1 MKERL
6 DYRLIFNWEKAWD
19 KAKQIMEGLNL
30 KSEKTIND
38 ILEYEHVI
46 KLTSKLEGI
55 SDEWKKHISEFEEC
69 IKQINELVGRYL
81 GCIENQ
87 NCKQIYDELELIYK
101 EDFWEL
107 FEKYKVFKK
116 IDPFVFED
124 IIMNSTCS
132 IYHILG
138 RKCVVQNYSEAIK
151 HYFMRHWDAAK
162 ILLDKNETF
171 LTKRNKGIYL
181 PELSRE
187 EINQIFMN
195 YIDAPYANINILE
208 TIMNICF
215 SNELPISNKVKLAAK
230 KRRDVLVKEVMEG
243 KNGVKVDYG
252 ICVSFRDNTELLEE
266 EKKNNCIYY
275 IYDRK
280 WIRENLDNATI
291 LNNFIYLLEYVDF
304 QMRLRVVSKELEATT
319 IEKVFTSRTK
329 KDYLESGVFHFKM
342 ALSYIQ
348 MQAYY
353 QELLE
358 NGIRLE
364 NGIEWFFKI
373 YLKEEFGISGFKI
386 KMPSETATY
395 LEKCRFL
402 LPEMESIL
410 KQFKLYVEENE
421 IDAELL
427 QIASGAIDI
436 TQIPSTVKGKY
447 IYGEGDVF
455 QRIVYDL
462 FSDQCMLHW
471 VERLQGKYQT
481 FFELILNSK
490 VRKCDYEV
498 YLWDEL
504 DWLQKKEIIKYDS
517 NEYIHFD
524 DVEKVCIIA
533 DLAKNEVINYYHYPI
548 HMRDKFAQLKDENLV
563 VDDSTLF
570 SKPEQ
575 DWLSYMLNRSKFNN
589 GWDIRN
595 KYAHGTQA
603 PSDNEQIHRQ
613 YYFYILSILIMYVLK
628 INDDL
633 DTYFEKNRY
642 KKRGVC

>member
-1 MKERL
+1 MGERL
-6 DYRLIFNWEKAWD
+6 DCRLIFNWEESWD
-19 KAKQIMEGLNL
+19 KAKKIMEGLDS

-38 ILEYEHVI
+38 ILEYEHVRR
-46 KLTSKLEGI
+46 LTSKLKEI
-55 SDEWKKHISEFEEC
+55 SDEWKKRISGFEEH
-69 IKQINELVGRYL
+69 IKQINEFIGRYFA
-81 GCIENQ
+81 CIDNQ
-87 NCKQIYDELELIYK
+87 NCRQIYNELELIYK

-116 IDPFVFED
+116 VDSFVFED
-124 IIMNSTCS
+124 IIMNTQSS

-138 RKCVVQNYSEAIK
+138 CKGIVQNYSEAIK
-151 HYFMRHWDAAK
+151 HYFMCNWDAAK
-162 ILLDKNETF
+162 ILLDKNEIS
-171 LTKRNKGIYL
+171 LTRRNKMIYL
-181 PELSRE
+181 PELSKE

-195 YIDAPYANINILE
+195 YIEVPYANINVLE

-230 KRRDVLVKEVMEG
+230 RRRDGLVKEVMEG
-243 KNGVKVDYG
+243 KNGVKVDYN
-252 ICVSFRDNTELLEE
+252 ICVSFRDNTELLEK
-266 EKKNNCIYY
+266 EKKDNCRYY

-304 QMRLRVVSKELEATT
+304 QMRLQVVSKELEATT
-319 IEKVFTSRTK
+319 IEKLFRSRARN
-329 KDYLESGVFHFKM
+329 DYPESGVFHFKM
-342 ALSYIQ
+342 ALSYVQ

-364 NGIEWFFKI
+364 NVIEWFFKD

-386 KMPSETATY
+386 KMPSENATY

-410 KQFKLYVEENE
+410 KQFKLYVEEKE
-421 IDAELL
+421 IDVELL
-427 QIASGAIDI
+427 QIASGATDI

-447 IYGEGDVF
+447 VYGEGEEF

-471 VERLQGKYQT
+471 VERLQGKYQA
-481 FFELILNSK
+481 FFEMILNSE
-490 VRKCDYEV
+490 VRKCDYDA

-504 DWLQKKEIIKYDS
+504 DWLQEKEIITYDS
-517 NEYIHFD
+517 NDYIRFD

-533 DLAKNEVINYYHYPI
+533 DLAKNEVINYYRYPI
-548 HMRDKFAQLKDENLV
+548 QMRDKFTQLKSENLI

-575 DWLSYMLNRSKFNN
+575 DWLSYMLNKSKFNN

-603 PSDNEQIHRQ
+603 SSDNEQIHRQ

-628 INDDL
+628 MNDDL
-633 DTYFEKNRY
+633 EICFW
-642 KKRGVC
+642 KKQI

>member
-1 MKERL
+1 MGERL
-6 DYRLIFNWEKAWD
+6 DCRLIFNWEESWD
-19 KAKQIMEGLNL
+19 KAKKIMEGLDS

-38 ILEYEHVI
+38 ILEYEHVRR
-46 KLTSKLEGI
+46 LTSKLKEI
-55 SDEWKKHISEFEEC
+55 SDEWKKRISVFEEH
-69 IKQINELVGRYL
+69 IKKINELIGRYF
-81 GCIENQ
+81 GCIDNQ
-87 NCKQIYDELELIYK
+87 NCKQIYNELELIYK
-101 EDFWEL
+101 EDFWKL

-116 IDPFVFED
+116 VDSFVFED
-124 IIMNSTCS
+124 IIMNSQSS

-138 RKCVVQNYSEAIK
+138 CKGIVQNYSEAIK
-151 HYFMRHWDAAK
+151 HYFMCHWDAAK
-162 ILLDKNETF
+162 ILLDKNEIS
-171 LTKRNKGIYL
+171 LTRRNKMIYL
-181 PELSRE
+181 PELSKE

-195 YIDAPYANINILE
+195 YIEVPYANINVLE

-215 SNELPISNKVKLAAK
+215 SNELPVSNKVKLAAK
-230 KRRDVLVKEVMEG
+230 RRRDGLVKEVMEG
-243 KNGVKVDYG
+243 KNGVKVDYN
-252 ICVSFRDNTELLEE
+252 ICVSFRDNTELLEK
-266 EKKNNCIYY
+266 EKKDNCRYY

-304 QMRLRVVSKELEATT
+304 QMRLQVVSKELEATT
-319 IEKVFTSRTK
+319 IEKVFRSRSRN
-329 KDYLESGVFHFKM
+329 DYPVSGVFHFKM
-342 ALSYIQ
+342 ALSHVQ

-364 NGIEWFFKI
+364 NVIEWFFKN

-386 KMPSETATY
+386 KMPSENATY

-410 KQFKLYVEENE
+410 KQFKLYVEDKE
-421 IDAELL
+421 IDVELL
-427 QIASGAIDI
+427 QIASGATDI

-447 IYGEGDVF
+447 VYGEGEEF

-481 FFELILNSK
+481 FFEMILNSE
-490 VRKCDYEV
+490 VRKSDYDA

-504 DWLQKKEIIKYDS
+504 DWLQEKEIITYDS
-517 NEYIHFD
+517 NDYICFD

-533 DLAKNEVINYYHYPI
+533 DLAKNEVINYYRYPI
-548 HMRDKFAQLKDENLV
+548 QMRDKFTQLKSENLI

-575 DWLSYMLNRSKFNN
+575 DWLSYMLNKSKFNN

-603 PSDNEQIHRQ
+603 SSDNEQIHRQ

-628 INDDL
+628 MNDDL
-633 DTYFEKNRY
+633 EICFW
-642 KKRGVC
+642 KKQI

>member
-1 MKERL
+1 MGERL
-6 DYRLIFNWEKAWD
+6 DCRLIFNWEESWD
-19 KAKQIMEGLNL
+19 KAKKIMEGLDS

-38 ILEYEHVI
+38 ILEYEQVRR
-46 KLTSKLEGI
+46 LTSKLKEI
-55 SDEWKKHISEFEEC
+55 SDEWKKRISGFEEH
-69 IKQINELVGRYL
+69 IKKINELIGRYF
-81 GCIENQ
+81 GCIDNQ
-87 NCKQIYDELELIYK
+87 NCKQIYNELELIYK

-116 IDPFVFED
+116 VDSFVFED
-124 IIMNSTCS
+124 IIMNSQSS

-138 RKCVVQNYSEAIK
+138 CKEIVQNYSEAIK
-151 HYFMRHWDAAK
+151 HYFMCHWDAAK
-162 ILLDKNETF
+162 ILLDKNEIS
-171 LTKRNKGIYL
+171 LTRRNKMIYL
-181 PELSRE
+181 PELSKE

-195 YIDAPYANINILE
+195 YIEVPYANINVLE

-215 SNELPISNKVKLAAK
+215 SNELPVSNKVKLAAK
-230 KRRDVLVKEVMEG
+230 RRRDSLVKEVMEG
-243 KNGVKVDYG
+243 KNGVKVDYN
-252 ICVSFRDNTELLEE
+252 ICVSFRDNTELLEK
-266 EKKNNCIYY
+266 EKKDNCRYY

-304 QMRLRVVSKELEATT
+304 QMRLQVVSKELEATT
-319 IEKVFTSRTK
+319 IEKVFRSRSRN
-329 KDYLESGVFHFKM
+329 DYPESGVFHFKM
-342 ALSYIQ
+342 ALSHVQ

-364 NGIEWFFKI
+364 NVIEWFFKN
-373 YLKEEFGISGFKI
+373 YLKEEFGINGFKI
-386 KMPSETATY
+386 KMPSENATY

-410 KQFKLYVEENE
+410 KQFKLYVEDKE
-421 IDAELL
+421 IDLELL
-427 QIASGAIDI
+427 QIASGATDI

-447 IYGEGDVF
+447 VYGEGEEF

-481 FFELILNSK
+481 FFEMILNSE
-490 VRKCDYEV
+490 VRKCDYDA

-504 DWLQKKEIIKYDS
+504 DWLQEKEIITYDS
-517 NEYIHFD
+517 NDYIRFD

-533 DLAKNEVINYYHYPI
+533 DLAKNEVINYYRYPI
-548 HMRDKFAQLKDENLV
+548 QMRDKFTQLKSENLI
-563 VDDSTLF
+563 VDDNTLF

-575 DWLSYMLNRSKFNN
+575 DWLSYMLNKSKFNN

-603 PSDNEQIHRQ
+603 SSDNEQIHRQ

-628 INDDL
+628 MNDDL
-633 DTYFEKNRY
+633 EICFW
-642 KKRGVC
+642 KKQI

>member
-1 MKERL
+1 MGERL
-6 DYRLIFNWEKAWD
+6 DCRLIFNWEESWD
-19 KAKQIMEGLNL
+19 KAKKIMEGLDS

-38 ILEYEHVI
+38 ILEYEHVRR
-46 KLTSKLEGI
+46 LTSKLKEI
-55 SDEWKKHISEFEEC
+55 SDEWKKRISGFEEH
-69 IKQINELVGRYL
+69 IKQINEFIGRYFA
-81 GCIENQ
+81 CIDNQ
-87 NCKQIYDELELIYK
+87 NCRQIYNELELIYK

-116 IDPFVFED
+116 VDSFVFED
-124 IIMNSTCS
+124 IIMNSQSS

-138 RKCVVQNYSEAIK
+138 CKGIVQNYSEAIK
-151 HYFMRHWDAAK
+151 HYFMCNWDAAK
-162 ILLDKNETF
+162 ILLDKNEIS
-171 LTKRNKGIYL
+171 LTRRNKMIYL
-181 PELSRE
+181 PELSKE

-195 YIDAPYANINILE
+195 YIEVPYANINVLE

-230 KRRDVLVKEVMEG
+230 RRRDGLVKEVMEG
-243 KNGVKVDYG
+243 KNGVKVDYN
-252 ICVSFRDNTELLEE
+252 ICVSFRDNTELLEK
-266 EKKNNCIYY
+266 EKKDNCRYY

-304 QMRLRVVSKELEATT
+304 QMRLQVVSKELEATT
-319 IEKVFTSRTK
+319 IEKLFRSRARN
-329 KDYLESGVFHFKM
+329 DYPESGVFHFKM
-342 ALSYIQ
+342 ALSYVQ

-364 NGIEWFFKI
+364 NVIEWFFKD

-386 KMPSETATY
+386 KMPSENATY

-410 KQFKLYVEENE
+410 KQFKLYVEEKE
-421 IDAELL
+421 IDVELL
-427 QIASGAIDI
+427 QIASGATDI

-447 IYGEGDVF
+447 VYGEGEEF

-471 VERLQGKYQT
+471 VERLQGKYQA
-481 FFELILNSK
+481 FFEMILNSE
-490 VRKCDYEV
+490 VRKCDYDA

-504 DWLQKKEIIKYDS
+504 DWLQEKEIITYDS
-517 NEYIHFD
+517 NDYIRFD

-533 DLAKNEVINYYHYPI
+533 DLAKNEVINYYRYPI
-548 HMRDKFAQLKDENLV
+548 QMRDKFTQLKSENLI

-575 DWLSYMLNRSKFNN
+575 DWLSYMLNKSKFNN

-603 PSDNEQIHRQ
+603 SSDNEQIHRQ

-628 INDDL
+628 MNDDL
-633 DTYFEKNRY
+633 EICFW
-642 KKRGVC
+642 KKQI

>member
-1 MKERL
+1 MGERL
-6 DYRLIFNWEKAWD
+6 DCRLIFNWEESWD
-19 KAKQIMEGLNL
+19 KAKKIMEGLDS

-38 ILEYEHVI
+38 ILEYEHVRR
-46 KLTSKLEGI
+46 LTSKLKEI
-55 SDEWKKHISEFEEC
+55 SDEWKKRISGFEEH
-69 IKQINELVGRYL
+69 IKQINEFIGRYFA
-81 GCIENQ
+81 CIDNQ
-87 NCKQIYDELELIYK
+87 NCRQIYNELELIYK

-116 IDPFVFED
+116 VDSFVFED
-124 IIMNSTCS
+124 IIMNSQSS

-138 RKCVVQNYSEAIK
+138 CKGIVQNYSGVIK
-151 HYFMRHWDAAK
+151 HYFMCHWDAAK
-162 ILLDKNETF
+162 ILLDKNEIS
-171 LTKRNKGIYL
+171 LTRRNKMIYL
-181 PELSRE
+181 PELSNE

-195 YIDAPYANINILE
+195 YIEVPYANINVLE

-215 SNELPISNKVKLAAK
+215 SNELPVSNKVKLAAK
-230 KRRDVLVKEVMEG
+230 RRRDGLVKEVMEG
-243 KNGVKVDYG
+243 KNGVKVDYN
-252 ICVSFRDNTELLEE
+252 ICVSFRDNTELLEK
-266 EKKNNCIYY
+266 EKKDNCKYY

-304 QMRLRVVSKELEATT
+304 QMRLQVVSKELEATT
-319 IEKVFTSRTK
+319 IEKLFRSRARN
-329 KDYLESGVFHFKM
+329 DYPESGVFHFKM
-342 ALSYIQ
+342 ALSYVQ

-364 NGIEWFFKI
+364 NVIEWFFKD

-386 KMPSETATY
+386 KMPSENATY

-410 KQFKLYVEENE
+410 KQFKLYVEEKE
-421 IDAELL
+421 IDVELL
-427 QIASGAIDI
+427 QIASGATDI

-447 IYGEGDVF
+447 VYGEGEEF

-471 VERLQGKYQT
+471 VERLQGKYQA
-481 FFELILNSK
+481 FFEMILNSE
-490 VRKCDYEV
+490 VRKCDYDA

-504 DWLQKKEIIKYDS
+504 DWLQEKEIITYDS
-517 NEYIHFD
+517 NDYIRFD

-533 DLAKNEVINYYHYPI
+533 DLAKNEVINYYRYPI
-548 HMRDKFAQLKDENLV
+548 QMRDKFTQLKSENLI

-575 DWLSYMLNRSKFNN
+575 DWLSYMLNKSKFNN

-603 PSDNEQIHRQ
+603 SSDNEQIHRQ

-628 INDDL
+628 MNDDL
-633 DTYFEKNRY
+633 EICFW
-642 KKRGVC
+642 KKQI

>member
-1 MKERL
+1 MVGERL
-6 DYRLIFNWEKAWD
+6 DCRLIFNWEESWD
-19 KAKQIMEGLNL
+19 KAKKIMEGLDS

-38 ILEYEHVI
+38 ILEYEHVRR
-46 KLTSKLEGI
+46 LTSKLKEI
-55 SDEWKKHISEFEEC
+55 SDEWKKRISGFEEH
-69 IKQINELVGRYL
+69 IKQINEFIGRYFA
-81 GCIENQ
+81 CIDNQ
-87 NCKQIYDELELIYK
+87 NCRQIYNELELIYK

-116 IDPFVFED
+116 VDSFVFED
-124 IIMNSTCS
+124 IIMNSQSS

-138 RKCVVQNYSEAIK
+138 CKGIVQNYSEAIK
-151 HYFMRHWDAAK
+151 HYFMCNWDAAK
-162 ILLDKNETF
+162 ILLDKNEIF
-171 LTKRNKGIYL
+171 LTRRNKMIYL
-181 PELSRE
+181 PELSKE

-195 YIDAPYANINILE
+195 YIEVPYANINVLE

-230 KRRDVLVKEVMEG
+230 RRRDGLVKEVMEG
-243 KNGVKVDYG
+243 KNGVKVDYN
-252 ICVSFRDNTELLEE
+252 ICVSFRDNTELLEK
-266 EKKNNCIYY
+266 EKKDNCRYY

-304 QMRLRVVSKELEATT
+304 QMRLQVVSKELEATT
-319 IEKVFTSRTK
+319 IEKLFRSRARN
-329 KDYLESGVFHFKM
+329 DYPESGVFHFKM
-342 ALSYIQ
+342 ALSYVQ

-364 NGIEWFFKI
+364 NVIEWFFKD

-386 KMPSETATY
+386 KMPSENATY

-410 KQFKLYVEENE
+410 KQFKLYVEEKE
-421 IDAELL
+421 IDVELL
-427 QIASGAIDI
+427 QIASGATDI

-447 IYGEGDVF
+447 VYGEGEEF

-471 VERLQGKYQT
+471 VERLQGKYQA
-481 FFELILNSK
+481 FFEMILNSE
-490 VRKCDYEV
+490 VRKCDYDA

-504 DWLQKKEIIKYDS
+504 DWLQEKEIITYDS
-517 NEYIHFD
+517 NDYIRFD

-533 DLAKNEVINYYHYPI
+533 DLAKNEVINYYRYPI
-548 HMRDKFAQLKDENLV
+548 QMRDKFTQLKSENLI

-575 DWLSYMLNRSKFNN
+575 DWLSYMLNKSKFNN

-603 PSDNEQIHRQ
+603 SSDNEQIHRQ

-628 INDDL
+628 MNDDL
-633 DTYFEKNRY
+633 EICFW
-642 KKRGVC
+642 KKQI

>member
-1 MKERL
+1 MGERL
-6 DYRLIFNWEKAWD
+6 DCRLIFNWEESWD
-19 KAKQIMEGLNL
+19 KAKKIMEGLDS

-38 ILEYEHVI
+38 ILEYEHVRR
-46 KLTSKLEGI
+46 LTSKLKEI
-55 SDEWKKHISEFEEC
+55 SDEWKKRISVFEEH
-69 IKQINELVGRYL
+69 IKKINELIGRYF
-81 GCIENQ
+81 GCIDNQ
-87 NCKQIYDELELIYK
+87 NCKQIYNELELIYK

-116 IDPFVFED
+116 VDSFVFED
-124 IIMNSTCS
+124 IIMNSQSS

-138 RKCVVQNYSEAIK
+138 CKGIVQNYSGVIK
-151 HYFMRHWDAAK
+151 HYFMCHWDAAK
-162 ILLDKNETF
+162 ILLDKNEIS
-171 LTKRNKGIYL
+171 LTRRNKMIYL
-181 PELSRE
+181 PELSNE

-195 YIDAPYANINILE
+195 YIEVPYANINVLE

-215 SNELPISNKVKLAAK
+215 SNELPVSNKVKLAAK
-230 KRRDVLVKEVMEG
+230 RRRDGLVKEVMEG
-243 KNGVKVDYG
+243 KNGVKVDYN
-252 ICVSFRDNTELLEE
+252 ICVSFRDNTELLEK
-266 EKKNNCIYY
+266 EKKDNCRYY

-304 QMRLRVVSKELEATT
+304 QMRLQVVSKELEATT
-319 IEKVFTSRTK
+319 IEKLFRSRARN
-329 KDYLESGVFHFKM
+329 DYPESGVFHFKM
-342 ALSYIQ
+342 ALSYVQ

-364 NGIEWFFKI
+364 NVIEWFFKN

-386 KMPSETATY
+386 KMPSENATY

-410 KQFKLYVEENE
+410 KQFKLYVEDKE
-421 IDAELL
+421 IDVELL
-427 QIASGAIDI
+427 QIASGATDI

-447 IYGEGDVF
+447 VYGEGEEF

-481 FFELILNSK
+481 FFEMILNSE
-490 VRKCDYEV
+490 VRKCDYDA

-504 DWLQKKEIIKYDS
+504 DWLQEKEIITYDS
-517 NEYIHFD
+517 NDYIRFD

-533 DLAKNEVINYYHYPI
+533 DLAKNEVINYYRYPI
-548 HMRDKFAQLKDENLV
+548 QMRDKFTQLKSENLI

-575 DWLSYMLNRSKFNN
+575 DWLSYMLNKSKFNN

-603 PSDNEQIHRQ
+603 SSDNEQIHRQ

-628 INDDL
+628 MNDDL
-633 DTYFEKNRY
+633 EICFW
-642 KKRGVC
+642 KKQI